1 MDLTEARRVLA
12 AAAAVESKV
21 MEKFAGKAYAQ
32 KTRALLSAMRGNPAV
47 GAEVARGDIAPARL
61 CEMTPEELAPK
72 EHWRHETAER
82 VERRRHA
89 EADIEV
95 HAAEEA
101 AAARNTFIAKDHR
114 ERWRDH

>member
-1 MDLTEARRVLA
+1 
-12 AAAAVESKV
+12 

-32 KTRALLSAMRGNPAV
+32 KTRALLNAIRGNPAV
-47 GAEVARGDIAPARL
+47 GAGVAILCVPPARL
-61 CEMTPEELAPK
+61 CEMTPEELAPE

-89 EADIEV
+89 EADREV

-101 AAARNTFIAKDHR
+101 AAERETFIAKDHR
-114 ERWRDH
+114 ERWREH